1 MKSLTLKEFQQK
13 KNRNFQFSAFKIV
26 DNARPFP
33 IQNMFAK
40 QINTP
45 HGWLAFE
52 LNVLRRLRFDS
63 AILPFT
69 TEPYLG
75 AHLKRWNV
83 RVSAN
88 DLMQS
93 AWTKAVAAIENNH
106 EKLSDDEVNLIL
118 EDAYV
123 PHHRLQNTALRRW
136 FNETDA
142 WWFDNVRQ
150 NIEKLVSPI
159 AKAIATSLAMSVGD
173 YVLSFT
179 DETSEFRQPLST
191 VYKRLQSILP
201 EPFDN
206 NQNNACQ
213 NKPANEFI
221 AENQFDLMFLRL
233 PPAHNQNVRNR
244 FGAAIWREEWIRGNG
259 DFWVDLEKSNADRL
273 GTLIETKYQYLR
285 LIEET
290 LRTASHIPTWAI
302 AHVEDGFI
310 STQDV
315 VETIGHVRRVDTIF
329 TKDFSELTGAKAVII
344 TA

>member
-1 MKSLTLKEFQQK
+1 MPQ
-13 KNRNFQFSAFKIV
+13 
-26 DNARPFP
+26 
-33 IQNMFAK
+33 
-40 QINTP
+40 
-45 HGWLAFE
+45 GWLAFE
-52 LNVLRRLRFDS
+52 LNVLRRLEFDS

-69 TEPYLG
+69 SEPHLG
-75 AHLKRWNV
+75 AYLKRWNV

-93 AWTKAVAAIENNH
+93 AWTKAVAAIENNRG
-106 EKLSDDEVNLIL
+106 KLSDDEINVIL

-123 PHHRLQNTALRRW
+123 PHHRLQNVALRRW
-136 FNETDA
+136 FYETDA

-150 NIEKLVSPI
+150 NIEKILSPV
-159 AKAIATSLAMSVGD
+159 AKAIALSLAMSVGD

-179 DETSEFRQPLST
+179 EETSEFRQPLST

-213 NKPANEFI
+213 NKPADEFI
-221 AENQFDLMFLRL
+221 AENWFDLMFLRL
-233 PPAHNQNVRNR
+233 PPAQNQDGRNR

-259 DFWVDLEKSNADRL
+259 DFWVDLERSNADRL
-273 GTLIETKYQYLR
+273 GASVETKYQYLR

-290 LRTASHIPTWAI
+290 LRAASHIPTWAI
-302 AHVEDGFI
+302 AHVETGFI

-344 TA
+344 KA

>member
-1 MKSLTLKEFQQK
+1 
-13 KNRNFQFSAFKIV
+13 
-26 DNARPFP
+26 
-33 IQNMFAK
+33 MFAK

-45 HGWLAFE
+45 KSWLAFE
-52 LNVLRRLRFDS
+52 LNVLRRLKFDS

-69 TEPYLG
+69 SEPNLG
-75 AHLKRWNV
+75 AYLKHWNV

-88 DLMQS
+88 DLIQS
-93 AWTKAVAAIENNH
+93 AWTKAVAAIENNQ
-106 EKLSDDEVNLIL
+106 EKLSDDAVRVIL

-123 PHHRLQNTALRRW
+123 PHHRLQNAALRHW

-142 WWFDNVRQ
+142 WWFDNIRL
-150 NIEKLVSPI
+150 NIEKLESPV
-159 AKAIATSLAMSVGD
+159 AKAIASSLAMSVGD
-173 YVLSFT
+173 YALSFT
-179 DETSEFRQPLST
+179 EETSELRQPLST
-191 VYKRLQSILP
+191 VYQRLQNILT

-221 AENQFDLMFLRL
+221 AENRFNLMFLRL
-233 PPAHNQNVRNR
+233 PPAHNQNGRNR
-244 FGAAIWREEWIRGNG
+244 LGAAAWREEWIRGND
-259 DFWVDLEKSNADRL
+259 DFWVDLERSNADRL
-273 GTLIETKYQYLR
+273 GALVETKHQYLR
-285 LIEET
+285 FVEET

-310 STQDV
+310 STQDI

-329 TKDFSELTGAKAVII
+329 TKDFSELTGTKAVVI